1 MGQHKTN
8 PNSIRKKQ
16 GLLPPKP
23 VPMGAPERRRR
34 LEEMVDMAIADTM
47 SRVKVPDSFGKPTY
61 LQGLQ
66 TEILSALKGEMN
78 ES

>member
-8 PNSIRKKQ
+8 PNSILKKQ

-23 VPMGAPERRRR
+23 IPMGAPERRRR
-34 LEEMVDMAIADTM
+34 LQEMVEMKLTELMLTEGAK
-47 SRVKVPDSFGKPTY
+47 SVRKKRE
-61 LQGLQ
+61 GLQ
-66 TEILSALKGEMN
+66 TD